1 MDLSDKVMGSE
12 EVITGLAMEI
22 ATPEVIS
29 SEIQLKAPE
38 VISSEIQVK
47 TPEVISSEIQ
57 VKNCVDCGATKT
69 PLWRSGPAGPKSLC
83 NACGIRSRK
92 KKRDLLGLNKD
103 DKKKKSSANSASSS
117 GDSTSGG
124 SSSSNVEKKKKKKKS
139 PEKKPDSISIH
150 WSKLDEVERAAFLLM
165 SLTCGSVRA

>member
-29 SEIQLKAPE
+29 SEIQVKAAE

-57 VKNCVDCGATKT
+57 QKTCVDCGAIKT

-103 DKKKKSSANSASSS
+103 DKKTKKSSANSASSS
-117 GDSTSGG
+117 GDSA
-124 SSSSNVEKKKKKKKS
+124 SSSNVEKKKKAPVKRA
-139 PEKKPDSISIH
+139 DSISLH

-165 SLTCGSVRA
+165 SLSCSSVRAA